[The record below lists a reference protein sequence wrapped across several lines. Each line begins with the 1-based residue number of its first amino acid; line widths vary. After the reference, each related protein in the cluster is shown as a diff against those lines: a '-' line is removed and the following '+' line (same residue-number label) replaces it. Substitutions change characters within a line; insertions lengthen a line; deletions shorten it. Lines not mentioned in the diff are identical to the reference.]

1 MTEID
6 EDKIYLSAGV
16 YHYPHK
22 KRLHFKSDHYRW
34 IWVSRYLRENEYKFK
49 RDKPFATKIYLQIRN
64 VISPKIISSKDLY
77 AAIGFYTT
85 SINYLKSIKAGDN
98 RWNLYG
104 RPDGK
109 VTEKEAAYARDKMVK
124 VHSGY
129 LMDLRK
135 SRKKNNRI
143 VVNNGAR
150 NQIPNRGKLAV
161 KK

>member
-1 MTEID
+1 MTDID
-6 EDKIYLSAGV
+6 DDKIYLSAGV
-16 YHYPHK
+16 YHYPNK
-22 KRLHFKSDHYRW
+22 KRLHFESDHYRW
-34 IWVSRYLRENEYKFK
+34 LWVSRYLREHDYKFK
-49 RDKPFATKIYLQIRN
+49 RDKPFSTKIYLQIRN

-77 AAIGFYTT
+77 AALGFYTT
-85 SINYLKSIKAGDN
+85 SINYLKSIRAGAK

-109 VTEKEAAYARDKMVK
+109 VTEKEADYARDKMFK

-129 LMDLRK
+129 LKDLRK

-150 NQIPNRGKLAV
+150 NQTQNKGKLSP